1 MFLTLL
7 FNLSFLGF
15 IVSNIGREIP
25 NTSSRITEERAPKK
39 TNPILVSLCIIKH
52 TNIESFGRE
61 GEFGHYA
68 YIRKTIWLGF
78 PSPLD

>member
-25 NTSSRITEERAPKK
+25 NTSSRITEERAQKNK
-39 TNPILVSLCIIKH
+39 SNLGITVYYQAY
-52 TNIESFGRE
+52 ESFGRE

>member
-25 NTSSRITEERAPKK
+25 NTSSRITEERAQKNK
-39 TNPILVSLCIIKH
+39 SNLGITVYYQAYEYRIIWKGRGIRALCIYKKDYMAWF
-52 TNIESFGRE
+52 S
-61 GEFGHYA
+61 
-68 YIRKTIWLGF
+68 
-78 PSPLD
+78 